1 MPILYYINSD
11 LNPGQVPVTWKDGV
25 VTMSTLAL
33 RASAS
38 VMWAA
43 GYDVLLETPFF
54 EYFDSRYGRN
64 GWKGIDKHFSDAY
77 TERGNQLAWSP
88 PH

>member
-11 LNPGQVPVTWKDGV
+11 LKSGPVPVTWKAGV

-43 GYDVLLETPFF
+43 GYDLLLETPFF
-54 EYFDSRYGRN
+54 EYFDRKDKPGR
-64 GWKGIDKHFSDAY
+64 WPKW
-77 TERGNQLAWSP
+77 LADP
-88 PH
+88 

>member
-1 MPILYYINSD
+1 MTIRFSVVHELVPSEWEEPL
-11 LNPGQVPVTWKDGV
+11 LPGQVPITWKAEV
-25 VTMSTLAL
+25 VTIGTLAL

-54 EYFDSRYGRN
+54 EYFDR
-64 GWKGIDKHFSDAY
+64 KDKPGMWPRWLS
-77 TERGNQLAWSP
+77 EP
-88 PH
+88 